1 MCPLAGF
8 AKFVCLKQPRLLRF
22 GARRM
27 LVIDIVTVCAF
38 SMVLSL
44 SLGTLLIWLWMKERT
59 QRALAS
65 WGAARLLTAA
75 AMPLLAARGVIPD
88 WLSIVVPNALLCL
101 SFGLVWS
108 GARQF
113 EGRPIEWTAA
123 CAGATIWLLACAIP
137 AFYNTLPARVALIAT
152 VIALYNLAAAREFYR
167 GLRTSNLPARP
178 VVMTLLAGV
187 GVIVGIAGLVP
198 LMSPFRQTAVG
209 LPSSIWFGFL
219 ISLIIGIMA
228 ATSILL
234 VALTKEQAEL
244 RSTAALAA
252 ARDRAN
258 EASGQKSRF
267 LARMS
272 HELRTPLN
280 GVLGLAQVL
289 ATDPELGERQRQ
301 HATTVEQAGQHL
313 LSILNEILDL
323 SRIEAGRMDLAP
335 RPVALAGFLQE
346 LNDLAQGATAPLG
359 VMLQFDISPDL
370 PKTVLVDA
378 MRLRQI
384 LLNLLNNAWKFTP
397 AGGSVRLAVARVAND
412 RIGFTITDTG
422 PGVPASMRP
431 RLFQDYARG
440 SGASHPGGTGL
451 GLAISAHLASAM
463 GGELTHADGP
473 DGTGS
478 RFSLVIALPEANEP
492 ADAETVRTAVECR
505 EPPGALRFLIVDDVA
520 LNRKTI
526 QSLLEYAGHEV
537 EVAENGRA
545 ALAALDRH
553 PLPDIVLMDQSM
565 PDMDGNTAARH
576 IRNLPGRAGRVPIL
590 AVTANA
596 LPEDIEASL
605 AAGMDGH
612 IAKPIE
618 LKVLL
623 DSAARALDRMA
634 LC

>member
-1 MCPLAGF
+1 
-8 AKFVCLKQPRLLRF
+8 
-22 GARRM
+22 M
-27 LVIDIVTVCAF
+27 LVLDIVTVYAC

-44 SLGTLLIWLWMKERT
+44 SLGILLIWLWVKERS

-75 AMPLLAARGVIPD
+75 AMPLLAARGIIPD
-88 WLSIVVPNALLCL
+88 WVSIIVPNALLGL
-101 SFGLVWS
+101 GFGLVWA

-113 EGRPIEWTAA
+113 EGRPIKWMAA
-123 CAGATIWLLACAIP
+123 CAGAAIWLAACEIP
-137 AFYNTLPARVALIAT
+137 AFYTSLTARAAVIGT
-152 VIALYNLAAAREFYR
+152 VIAVYNLLAAQEFYR
-167 GLRTSNLPARP
+167 GLHVSKLPARP

-187 GVIVGIAGLVP
+187 GLTIGAAGLAP
-198 LMSPFRQTAVG
+198 QFFPFRQTAAG
-209 LPSSIWFGFL
+209 LPASIWFGL
-219 ISLIIGIMA
+219 LMSVIIGIMT
-228 ATSILL
+228 ATAILL

-252 ARDRAN
+252 ARDLAN

-267 LARMS
+267 LAHMS

-289 ATDPELGERQRQ
+289 AADPELGERQRQ

-335 RPVALAGFLQE
+335 RPVALMGFLQE
-346 LNDLAQGATAPLG
+346 LNALAQGATMPLG
-359 VMLQFDISPDL
+359 VVLHFDIAPDL
-370 PKTVLVDA
+370 PSTVVVDA

-397 AGGSVRLAVARVAND
+397 SGGSVRLDVSRID
-412 RIGFTITDTG
+412 GDLIGFSITDTG
-422 PGVPASMRP
+422 PGVPESMRS

-440 SGASHPGGTGL
+440 SGPSHPGGTGL

-463 GGELTHADGP
+463 GGALTHADGP
-473 DGTGS
+473 GGTGS
-478 RFSLVIALPEANEP
+478 RFMLVLTLPEVDAPADVEP
-492 ADAETVRTAVECR
+492 APATGEHR
-505 EPPGALRFLIVDDVA
+505 EPPSGLRFLVVDDVA

-526 QSLLEYAGHEV
+526 RALLEYAGHEV

-545 ALAALDRH
+545 ALAALDRF

-565 PDMDGNTAARH
+565 PDMDGNTAARY

-596 LPEDIEASL
+596 LPQDIEASL

-618 LKVLL
+618 LKMLL
-623 DSAARALDRMA
+623 DATAHVLDRVA
-634 LC
+634 VC

>member
-1 MCPLAGF
+1 
-8 AKFVCLKQPRLLRF
+8 
-22 GARRM
+22 M

-44 SLGTLLIWLWMKERT
+44 SLGGLLLWLWVKERN

-75 AMPLLAARGVIPD
+75 AMPLIAARGHIPD
-88 WLSIVVPNALLCL
+88 WLSIVVPNALLCC

-123 CAGATIWLLACAIP
+123 SAGAAIWLAGCAIP
-137 AFYNTLPARVALIAT
+137 AFYNYLPARASLIAT
-152 VIALYNLAAAREFYR
+152 VIAFYNLAAAQEFYR
-167 GLRTSNLPARP
+167 GLRVSNLPARP

-187 GVIVGIAGLVP
+187 GLVIGIAGFVP
-198 LMSPFRQTAVG
+198 LIFPFRQTAVG
-209 LPSSIWFGFL
+209 LPASIWFGLL

-252 ARDRAN
+252 ARDLAN
-258 EASGQKSRF
+258 EASGQKSWF

-289 ATDPELGERQRQ
+289 AADPELGERQRQ

-323 SRIEAGRMDLAP
+323 SRIEAGRMELTP
-335 RPVALAGFLQE
+335 QPFALVGFLQE
-346 LNDLAQGATAPLG
+346 LNALAQGATIPLG
-359 VMLQFDISPDL
+359 VALHFDIAPDL
-370 PKTVLVDA
+370 PATVLADA

-397 AGGSVRLAVARVAND
+397 SGGSVRLAVSRID
-412 RIGFTITDTG
+412 GDLIGFTITDTG
-422 PGVPASMRP
+422 PGVPPSMRS

-440 SGASHPGGTGL
+440 SGPAHPGGTGL

-463 GGELTHADGP
+463 GGELTYADGP
-473 DGTGS
+473 GGMGS
-478 RFSLVIALPEANEP
+478 RFTLVLTLPEVDAPADVEP
-492 ADAETVRTAVECR
+492 APATMAHR
-505 EPPGALRFLIVDDVA
+505 EPPSGLRFLVVDDVA
-520 LNRKTI
+520 LNRKTL
-526 QSLLEYAGHEV
+526 QALLEYAGHEV

-545 ALAALDRH
+545 ALAAMDRF

-565 PDMDGNTAARH
+565 PDMDGNTAARY

-612 IAKPIE
+612 ITKPIE
-618 LKVLL
+618 LKMLL
-623 DSAARALDRMA
+623 DAAAHVLDRVA
-634 LC
+634 VC

>member
-1 MCPLAGF
+1 
-8 AKFVCLKQPRLLRF
+8 
-22 GARRM
+22 M
-27 LVIDIVTVCAF
+27 LVLDIVTVCAL

-44 SLGTLLIWLWMKERT
+44 SLGILLIWLWVKERS
-59 QRALAS
+59 QRALAT

-75 AMPLLAARGVIPD
+75 AMPLLAARGAIPD
-88 WLSIVVPNALLCL
+88 WLSIVAPNALLCIG
-101 SFGLVWS
+101 FGLVWS
-108 GARQF
+108 GSRQF
-113 EGRPIEWTAA
+113 EGRPIKWTAA
-123 CAGATIWLLACAIP
+123 CAGAAIWLLGCAIP
-137 AFYNTLPARVALIAT
+137 AIYTNLSARTALIAT
-152 VIALYNLAAAREFYR
+152 IIASYNLAAAHEFYR
-167 GLRTSNLPARP
+167 GLRVSKLPARP
-178 VVMTLLAGV
+178 VVMTLQAGV
-187 GVIVGIAGLVP
+187 GLMIGIAGFVP
-198 LMSPFRQTAVG
+198 MMFPFKQTAAG
-209 LPSSIWFGFL
+209 LPTSVWFGL
-219 ISLIIGIMA
+219 LVSLIIGVMA

-252 ARDRAN
+252 ARDLAN

-267 LARMS
+267 LAHMS

-301 HATTVEQAGQHL
+301 HAMTVEQAGQHL

-323 SRIEAGRMDLAP
+323 SRIEAGRVDLKP
-335 RPVALAGFLQE
+335 RPVALGGFLEE
-346 LNDLAQGATAPLG
+346 LKALAEGATIPLG
-359 VMLQFDISPDL
+359 VALHFDIAPDL
-370 PKTVLVDA
+370 PATVWADP

-397 AGGSVRLAVARVAND
+397 SGGSVRLAVRRIAGE

-440 SGASHPGGTGL
+440 AGPSHPGGTGL

-473 DGTGS
+473 GGIGS
-478 RFSLVIALPEANEP
+478 CFMLAITLPEADAP
-492 ADAETVRTAVECR
+492 ADAEPAPAALEHR
-505 EPPGALRFLIVDDVA
+505 EPPVGLRFLVVDDVA

-526 QSLLEYAGHEV
+526 RALLEYAGHEV

-545 ALAALDRH
+545 ALAALGRF

-565 PDMDGNTAARH
+565 PEMDGNTATRY
-576 IRNLPGRAGRVPIL
+576 IRSLPGRAGQVPIL

-596 LPEDIEASL
+596 LPENIEASL

-618 LKVLL
+618 LKMLL
-623 DSAARALDRMA
+623 DAAAQVLDRVA
-634 LC
+634 VC